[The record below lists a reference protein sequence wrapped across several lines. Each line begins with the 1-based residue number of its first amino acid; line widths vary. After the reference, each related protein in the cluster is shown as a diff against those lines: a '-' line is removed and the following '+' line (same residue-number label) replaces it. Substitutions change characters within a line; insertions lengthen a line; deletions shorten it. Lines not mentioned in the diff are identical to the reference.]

1 MTLKDLKQESNGEYT
16 HFHVDLRVD
25 NGWSLEDDSESDG
38 PVEDN
43 EVKERQ

>member
-1 MTLKDLKQESNGEYT
+1 MKDLKQESKVREYT

-25 NGWSLEDDSESDG
+25 NGWSLEDESESDG
-38 PVEDN
+38 PVRDD